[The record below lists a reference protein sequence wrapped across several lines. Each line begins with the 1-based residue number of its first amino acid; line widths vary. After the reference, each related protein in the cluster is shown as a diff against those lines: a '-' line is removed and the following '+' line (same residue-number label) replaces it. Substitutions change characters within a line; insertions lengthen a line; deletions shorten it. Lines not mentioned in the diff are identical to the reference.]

1 MKKGTQ
7 GDVIVI
13 DDYFKQDNIE
23 EHRQQVED
31 VWDNFVLLN
40 IHCEM
45 NETDIVKGTA

>member
-1 MKKGTQ
+1 MSAQ

-13 DDYFKQDNIE
+13 DDYFKQDSIE

-45 NETDIVKGTA
+45 NETDIVKGTI